1 MKATVV
7 RINDRG
13 FGFLNVE
20 GEEDDIFF
28 HSNDIEGDI
37 DIRQLRVD
45 DEVTVDLEPSRKKSG
60 RYEAKNVV
68 PDDER
73 VRDRPRQERRRD
85 DRRGGGRDYGG
96 RRRDD
101 RYGGGRRDR
110 DRDYGRRD
118 RRDRRDR
125 Y

>member
-68 PDDER
+68 PDDDR
-73 VRDRPRQERRRD
+73 VRDRPRQERRRELSNK
-85 DRRGGGRDYGG
+85 YNT
-96 RRRDD
+96 
-101 RYGGGRRDR
+101 
-110 DRDYGRRD
+110 
-118 RRDRRDR
+118 
-125 Y
+125 